1 MDRAEAVLQIEVVAA
16 PAPRQTTCTALS
28 LPTRATVRDALEQA
42 GLLAP
47 GAALREGWTCG
58 VWSRRC
64 GLERALRDRDRVEL
78 YRPLTVDPKEARR
91 LRYKGQPVRKRAVAV
106 GRQK

>member
-1 MDRAEAVLQIEVVAA
+1 MDRVEPALHIEVLAA
-16 PAPRQTTCTALS
+16 PAPRQVTSTPVV
-28 LPTRATVRDALEQA
+28 LPAGATVRDALEAA

-47 GAALREGWTCG
+47 GAALPPGWTCG

-64 GLERALRDRDRVEL
+64 APERALRDGDRVEL

-91 LRYKGQPVRKRAVAV
+91 LRYKGQPARKRGLGVAP
-106 GRQK
+106 